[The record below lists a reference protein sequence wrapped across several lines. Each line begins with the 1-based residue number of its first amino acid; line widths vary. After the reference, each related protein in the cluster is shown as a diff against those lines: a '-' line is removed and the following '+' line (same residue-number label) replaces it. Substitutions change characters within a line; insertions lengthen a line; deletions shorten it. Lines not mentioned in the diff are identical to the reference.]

1 MIRKTRLLAGFMAAV
16 LLSTTCLGGVSA
28 AGEEGITTLN
38 ASATED
44 ESTTWNATVTAGE
57 TLFPAGTELT
67 FAVADEEKKAAV
79 QEQLLAEIAEEN
91 AEEDTTAGKTLQD
104 LHVYDFSL
112 TDAQGAAVEYTDKVT
127 YSVKSDSAA
136 DTDTDAADYVI
147 YRVIENED
155 SEEGAAV
162 TLEPIENSTG
172 TVKLDE
178 SGWMTEFSVETEP
191 AERIAVAVY
200 MTAAAETEESSEEED
215 GIEEENAGDVGVST
229 FAVNVNEDEG
239 YVETPE
245 PVDIDSFAPMN
256 QLLILDN
263 IPEASVRVSAF
274 GSGVKT
280 YAEDPNP
287 SDPYPHYQIK
297 TISRSSETDN
307 YEDDVTSGFSQGNFW
322 GSSGHG
328 PFNSMYGDMRAG
340 DGDTAYGGVAVLF
353 EGSSV
358 ENITDPAVY
367 GETSAENAYQWQYT
381 AGWKESDRDLDN
393 TSMWIELEYTNAAY
407 YNGELVNAKATIKL
421 TPSKN
426 RSTSADWN
434 CTNGYQG
441 TYEPMIQVSG
451 SLYRGWVWQNVEQC
465 HIDLRFYHK
474 SDTEFKNP
482 IKVNDTYEDLSYD
495 SMFATYYTINSLNP
509 AKDTYWQREIP
520 ERYTGAEYV
529 LPTSPIHAAYI
540 VNEYTV
546 DNTQYTSNISTYF
559 ESNNSDGPFRQ
570 HAYNGGWNHWGGGQ
584 GNDDGN
590 DHIGAVGWP
599 QNSVMIIPEATN
611 TLSFTLGQMEV
622 QPWWNNNGRNSGS
635 YTQASDMMWATIST
649 QPFTQTRVPVNI
661 DFEKKW
667 ADISS
672 EDLNAI
678 ESVSLELRLA
688 YDRIVDPGE
697 TDDTSDDT
705 VIDPNPG
712 EETLRSITLSEG
724 DDGGWTGTF
733 NLVPDLN
740 FYTDNGYVNPGYVI
754 REIKITY
761 NDGREISA
769 DDSDFP
775 FDISGDD
782 EKIDEITR
790 ESEGSYNIQESFE
803 ITNTEKQTGTI
814 NIQKLSSD
822 AEGDNAMPNVTFS
835 LQKANVD
842 EQNNWTP
849 DPNSQ
854 AIEATTNA
862 SGQCSFTN
870 LEEGYYL
877 LTETKTQPGYTLLK
891 EPVKITLPY
900 VVSNGTASSI
910 TGNSQGIVRDDGTYY
925 YNLTYTI
932 TNGQSFDLPQTGGTS
947 ADRIMRTGMILF
959 ATAAGALLYLNR
971 KRRREQQKS

>member
-57 TLFPAGTELT
+57 TLFPEGTELR
-67 FAVADEEKKAAV
+67 FAVADDEKKAAV
-79 QEQLLAEIAEEN
+79 QEQLMTESAEEEEN
-91 AEEDTTAGKTLQD
+91 TEEDTTAGKTLQD
-104 LHVYDFSL
+104 LHVYDFGL
-112 TDAQGAAVEYTDKVT
+112 TNAEKAEIDYTDKVT
-127 YSVKSDSAA
+127 YSVKSDAAA
-136 DTDTDAADYVI
+136 DTDTDATDYVI
-147 YRVIENED
+147 YRVNEEED
-155 SEEGAAV
+155 SGEGATV

-172 TVKLDE
+172 TVKLDG
-178 SGWMTEFSVETEP
+178 SGWMTGFSVETEP
-191 AERIAVAVY
+191 VERIAVAVY
-200 MTAAAETEESSEEED
+200 KTATAETDESSEEGD
-215 GIEEENAGDVGVST
+215 GTEEEESAGDVGVST
-229 FAVNVNEDEG
+229 FAAVNEG
-239 YVETPE
+239 NNTYHIPE
-245 PVDIDSFAPMN
+245 LEKIERDSYAPMN
-256 QLLILDN
+256 NLLILNNMERAKVEILEKGAGVDATA
-263 IPEASVRVSAF
+263 ILAPESESAGSNDDSENAMNYASWDGFDWS
-274 GSGVKT
+274 SYYGVN
-280 YAEDPNP
+280 E
-287 SDPYPHYQIK
+287 
-297 TISRSSETDN
+297 
-307 YEDDVTSGFSQGNFW
+307 
-322 GSSGHG
+322 
-328 PFNSMYGDMRAG
+328 SMYYSMRAG
-340 DGDTAYGGVAVLF
+340 EGDTAYGGVAVRF
-353 EGSSV
+353 K
-358 ENITDPAVY
+358 PAVDDGSTGFEWKY
-367 GETSAENAYQWQYT
+367 EN
-381 AGWKESDRDLDN
+381 GWESTDRSLED
-393 TSMWIELEYTNAAY
+393 TSMKVTLLYTNAGY
-407 YNGELVNAKATIKL
+407 YQGELINAVAEIGV

-426 RSTSADWN
+426 RNDVN
-434 CTNGYQG
+434 RFEQNNGGYDG
-441 TYEPMIQVSG
+441 DYYPMFQASG
-451 SLYRGWVWQNVEQC
+451 SLYRGWVWQNVEEF
-465 HIDLRFYHK
+465 HVDLTFYYA
-474 SDTEFKNP
+474 SDTNRKYP
-482 IKVNDTYEDLSYD
+482 ITLGSGNQSYD
-495 SMFATYYTINSLNP
+495 SMFADYYTVNSLNP
-509 AKDTYWQREIP
+509 SYNTGGDGEWAAKFV
-520 ERYTGAEYV
+520 GSEYV
-529 LPTSPIHAAYI
+529 LPTKTIQHAYKVADY
-540 VNEYTV
+540 EV
-546 DNTQYTSNISTYF
+546 DGREFTSNVSNQYESKAEDTTYW
-559 ESNNSDGPFRQ
+559 Q
-570 HAYNGGWNHWGGGQ
+570 YAYNGGDNPWP
-584 GNDDGN
+584 DDY
-590 DHIGAVGWP
+590 DVIDSDGWA
-599 QNSVMIIPEATN
+599 QNSVMIIPSETS
-611 TLSFTLGQMEV
+611 TLSFTLGQLEV
-622 QPWWNNNGRNSGS
+622 QPWYQNGADTTKNNYLQSTNI
-635 YTQASDMMWATIST
+635 MWATIST
-649 QPFTQTRVPVNI
+649 RSFTQTRVPVNI

-697 TDDTSDDT
+697 TDDTSDDK
-705 VIDPNPG
+705 VIDPDPG
-712 EETLRSITLSEG
+712 EETLRSTTLSKG
-724 DDGGWTGTF
+724 TDGSWKGTF

-740 FYTDNGYVNPGYVI
+740 FYQENGYVNPGYVI

-761 NDGREISA
+761 KDGTEISA
-769 DDSDFP
+769 DGSDFP

-782 EKIDEITR
+782 EKIDDINR
-790 ESEGSYNIQESFE
+790 ESEGSYNIRESFE

-822 AEGDNAMPNVTFS
+822 AEGDNAMPKVTFS

-947 ADRIMRTGMILF
+947 ADRIMRTGMVLF

-971 KRRREQQKS
+971 KRRREQQKN